1 MAGMFYSLQESI
13 AKLNKTEDQI
23 KELIKQGKLR
33 EFRDGPNILFKVS
46 DVEALA
52 ADEGV
57 PIKIENLEQSPKPE
71 QPIEPVEAIELELPP
86 EVEKVPEAEKIA
98 AEEISLEPETA
109 VPAAEGGLTE
119 DDTALTTEGISVL
132 GETDKDY
139 QITDDTLAETIDTA
153 EIIGAPGKTGT
164 TPEAS
169 LEEIEEDVNLDTFGS
184 GSGLLDLSLQA
195 DDTSLGGII
204 DEIYTAEDAEGQEE
218 PAEPGSAVE
227 MVAEAEQILPE
238 DELAAPE
245 LAPKVPAIAQSYAE
259 THPDIQSNTLGMLL
273 ILPFVM
279 LLYTAIVAIFG
290 QREVMPSILAA
301 IQGAIWYIA
310 IGAIVVAGLVVGA
323 AFWLSG
329 SPGTSLKKTPKP
341 QKTKKAKTKKTPA
354 PEPTE

>member
-119 DDTALTTEGISVL
+119 DDTAL
-132 GETDKDY
+132 K
-139 QITDDTLAETIDTA
+139 
-153 EIIGAPGKTGT
+153 IGR
-164 TPEAS
+164 AS
-169 LEEIEEDVNLDTFGS
+169 C
-184 GSGLLDLSLQA
+184 
-195 DDTSLGGII
+195 
-204 DEIYTAEDAEGQEE
+204 
-218 PAEPGSAVE
+218 
-227 MVAEAEQILPE
+227 
-238 DELAAPE
+238 
-245 LAPKVPAIAQSYAE
+245 
-259 THPDIQSNTLGMLL
+259 
-273 ILPFVM
+273 
-279 LLYTAIVAIFG
+279 
-290 QREVMPSILAA
+290 RERV
-301 IQGAIWYIA
+301 
-310 IGAIVVAGLVVGA
+310 
-323 AFWLSG
+323 
-329 SPGTSLKKTPKP
+329 
-341 QKTKKAKTKKTPA
+341 
-354 PEPTE
+354 